1 MKSRGLRVPLLFL
14 YLFLFAAG
22 ATLEPS
28 FLVPTFYLFF
38 LFLLSQRFLFLF
50 LFLEVVAL
58 AVYLLFLFLQGWS
71 LPFLEKPP
79 SFLSVEV
86 ISDKLAE
93 KKFLFLFLFL

>member
-1 MKSRGLRVPLLFL
+1 MVETPTPPPRSSRYHSPNSDSQTSSETKD
-14 YLFLFAAG
+14 AA
-22 ATLEPS
+22 LEPPLAPLWKPHS
-28 FLVPTFYLFF
+28 SSKPLT
-38 LFLLSQRFLFLF
+38 S
-50 LFLEVVAL
+50 EVVAL

-93 KKFLFLFLFL
+93 KKFLFLFL

>member
-1 MKSRGLRVPLLFL
+1 M
-14 YLFLFAAG
+14 
-22 ATLEPS
+22 
-28 FLVPTFYLFF
+28 
-38 LFLLSQRFLFLF
+38 
-50 LFLEVVAL
+50 AL